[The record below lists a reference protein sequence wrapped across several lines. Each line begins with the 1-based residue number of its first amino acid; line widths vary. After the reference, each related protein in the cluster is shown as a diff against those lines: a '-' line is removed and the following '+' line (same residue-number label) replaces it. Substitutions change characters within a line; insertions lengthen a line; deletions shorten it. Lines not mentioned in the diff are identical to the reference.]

1 MDGKTF
7 LFPARGFSAH
17 MTLQI
22 QFIMT
27 PAAQSDS
34 SSTANSQKCTNIQN
48 IPLFMVF
55 FTSQA
60 KSGLET
66 PLSFHMSVQSRTE

>member
-7 LFPARGFSAH
+7 LFRARGFSAH

-27 PAAQSDS
+27 AFCLSANVHGS
-34 SSTANSQKCTNIQN
+34 SCT
-48 IPLFMVF
+48 V
-55 FTSQA
+55 
-60 KSGLET
+60 
-66 PLSFHMSVQSRTE
+66 